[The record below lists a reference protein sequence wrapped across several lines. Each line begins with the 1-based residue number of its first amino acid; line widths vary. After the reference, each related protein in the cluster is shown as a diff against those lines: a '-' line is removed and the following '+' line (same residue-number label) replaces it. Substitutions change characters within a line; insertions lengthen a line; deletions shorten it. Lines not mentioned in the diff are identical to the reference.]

1 MILTSFLLGNL
12 VALCMKII
20 NSVVAV
26 GLYYGFLTTF
36 SIGPSYLFLLRA
48 QVMEEGTEKKVA
60 ATTGFITGQL
70 MMLISIYYA
79 PLHLA
84 LGRPHTI
91 TVLALPHLLFHFFWN
106 NQKHFF
112 DSRSTNST
120 NRNSMRNLSIQCV
133 FLNNLIFQLFNYFL
147 LPSSMLARLVNI
159 YMFRCNNKM
168 LFVTSSFVGW
178 LIGHVL
184 FMKWVG
190 LVLVWIRQNHSIRS
204 NVLIRSNKYLV
215 SEVKNSMAR
224 IFSIFLFIT
233 CVYYLGRVPSSMVLK
248 ETSVTEERE
257 ESREE
262 TDVEIEKTSEPKWT
276 KEEQEGS
283 TESEDPSPSLFSEE
297 KEDPDKIDEDETEE
311 IRVNEKEKT
320 KDEFHF
326 HFKETCYQNTPVYET
341 SYLYGNQETS
351 KLEILKN
358 KEKKLVN
365 TKNILVTLL
374 FDYKRWKRPLR
385 YLKNNKFENSI
396 INEMS
401 QYFFFSCQD
410 TEKKNILFTYPPSFK
425 TFFEMLERKI
435 NLFRSVESVD
445 SIVAE
450 LKNSWVAKTEQKKNK
465 VRTEFLNRLE
475 VVEKKYLLLDVLTRF
490 RIDEQEYLLK
500 KNDPFLNGPYRERT
514 KGIFSLAFL
523 SENFIKKRLEA
534 PFINKIHALILAKN
548 LIEFEDI
555 MDISDKKR
563 KKLSVGIKGISK
575 KIPRRSYKL
584 IDEFERQEK
593 EYEATIL
600 DEPGMRSRKSRFGVV
615 FTINKPTYTN
625 YDYQPEQFYLMHYS
639 EQPDFRRNIIM
650 GSIRAQRRKIPVFKL
665 AQANVHSP
673 LFLYNLEKSI
683 LSYFDIFGLIKL
695 IFKNWMKKANEF
707 ELSEKTDKNEKYKR
721 EATMGIEL
729 AAEPPNG
736 ILTPQLIRSC
746 ILIIISTLR
755 KYIILPSLIIAKNI
769 ILSLF
774 FQSPEWS
781 KDFENWN
788 KETHVKC
795 TYSGVQLSE
804 KDLPKSWLSEGIQI
818 KILFPF
824 SLKPWHRSKNKP
836 PPTMKLKRNAKK
848 KYLFLTVWGRPTKQ
862 PFGSPQNQPSFF
874 FVPIFKELIKKTINL
889 KIIFFFILQ
898 MLKEIKNWITKSG
911 LVLNRLINGPS
922 KKKIILFELSELDKS
937 GETKNK
943 KDSIKNNKIIREAPT
958 STRSKNWTKHSLTEK
973 KMQDLTIRTSTIR
986 NKLEKRTNAKKKGF
1000 KTPEINNRV
1009 NKKWHDVKRFE
1020 LKKLKT
1026 FYQIVKKQLTRLIL
1040 NSHYFLQSF
1049 IVRIYIYIL
1058 RVINI
1063 LRLKGQLFFYFV
1075 FFYFESKIKQMDK
1088 YNYNNEANKKEKK
1101 IAFRNFRQSCF
1112 YISNKNSKLF
1122 FYLSSLSQ
1130 EYVGYKL
1137 VQSRSFNVYN
1147 LKQRSALQYHQTSLF
1162 PKEKI
1167 NKKFGVKGVFDSEL
1181 TEKKLLTSG
1190 IMQWKSRLQNHYQS
1204 NIAHSRWYGLVQKK
1218 ENSYSLIQTDKG
1230 DLSKLYE
1237 KDGLINYENQ
1247 IYDYGLNSLSN
1258 HKGNFK
1264 KNYRNNLLS
1273 YKSINSE
1280 NKKNSSIFVLPSQ
1293 VNNNLKISYNYNTNK
1308 RTLFT
1313 LGDNNSLGKKVIT
1326 DMDKSGFY
1334 YRIFNL
1340 CLIKRF
1346 DIEAWIPPNTKISN
1360 FQLIEQSNKKRGL
1373 FDLTTHQTQ
1382 QANPRIQSFFNW
1394 LGINEEFPILNEEL
1408 WFLPELILLYN
1419 VYKLKIWII
1428 PIKSLLLNLNEK
1440 KSLSEKNKIA
1450 LKQKWNLGYVFLNQE
1465 KAVSDCGDFLDD
1477 SVESDIKTRMNESNT
1492 EEDLDFILT
1501 SHLLVQLR
1509 WSFFFNLT
1517 IMKNIKVYCLLL
1529 SLRNPRES
1537 ALSAIQRGTI
1547 NLDINIM
1554 PSHQYVTEWM
1564 ERGVF
1569 FIEPVRMFINNPGQ
1583 FLMYQTLRISLVQKN
1598 NFKMNPRYREKI
1610 DFDFEK
1616 SIEKEQ
1622 KIIGNLDR
1630 KIYSFRV
1637 FETIL
1642 STRRRKELRTLISF
1656 NSKKTKSIDLNLV
1669 FCNRKN
1675 FKIYGPVWLESNH
1688 LDRFKFF
1695 LWTPYQLEDLVCMN
1709 RYWFNTNTGSF
1720 FSMLKMHL
1728 YSQFYLNINKTKK
1741 PIMKK
1746 IY

>member
-20 NSVVAV
+20 NSVVVV

-215 SEVKNSMAR
+215 SEVRNSMAR

-233 CVYYLGRVPSSMVLK
+233 CVYYLGRIPSSMVLK

-283 TESEDPSPSLFSEE
+283 TEEDPSPSLFSEE

-326 HFKETCYQNTPVYET
+326 HFKETCYQNSPVYET
-341 SYLYGNQETS
+341 SYLYGNPETS
-351 KLEILKN
+351 KLEILKK

-365 TKNILVTLL
+365 TNFLVTLL

-410 TEKKNILFTYPPSFK
+410 TEKKRISFTYPPSLK
-425 TFFEMLERKI
+425 TFLEMLERKI

-445 SIVAE
+445 SIFDE
-450 LKNSWVAKTEQKKNK
+450 LKNSWVSKNEQNKNK
-465 VRTEFLNRLE
+465 LRTEFINRLE
-475 VVEKKYLLLDVLTRF
+475 VVEKRSLWLDVLTRF
-490 RIDEQEYLLK
+490 CIDEKEYLLK
-500 KNDPFLNGPYRERT
+500 KNDPFLNGPYRGPT
-514 KGIFSLAFL
+514 KGIFSLPLL
-523 SENFIKKRLEA
+523 SENCIKKRPEA
-534 PFINKIHALILAKN
+534 PFINKIHALILAN
-548 LIEFEDI
+548 NFLEFEDI

-563 KKLSVGIKGISK
+563 KTLSGGIKEISK

-584 IDEFERQEK
+584 IDEFELQER
-593 EYEATIL
+593 EYEATVL
-600 DEPGMRSRKSRFGVV
+600 DDPGMRSIKSRFGVV
-615 FTINKPTYTN
+615 FTINEPTYTN
-625 YDYQPEQFYLMHYS
+625 YDYKPEQFYLMHYS

-650 GSIRAQRRKIPVFKL
+650 GSIRAQRRKIPVLKL
-665 AQANVHSP
+665 AQANAHSP
-673 LFLYNLEKSI
+673 LFLYSLDKSI

-695 IFKNWMKKANEF
+695 IFKNWMKKTNEF
-707 ELSEKTDKNEKYKR
+707 ELSEKKDKNEKYKR

-729 AAEPPNG
+729 TAEPPKR
-736 ILTPQLIRSC
+736 ILTPQLTRSC
-746 ILIIISTLR
+746 ILIIKSTLR

-769 ILSLF
+769 GRSLF

-781 KDFENWN
+781 EDFENWN

-804 KDLPKSWLSEGIQI
+804 KDLPKNWLSEGIQI

-824 SLKPWHRSKNKP
+824 YLKPWHRSKNESP
-836 PPTMKLKRNAKK
+836 QMDQLKLKKKEKK
-848 KYLFLTVWGRPTKQ
+848 KILFLTVWGKPTKQ

-874 FVPIFKELIKKTINL
+874 VPIFKELLKKTIKL
-889 KIIFFFILQ
+889 KRNFFFILK
-898 MLKEIKNWITKSG
+898 MLKEIKNRINKSG

-922 KKKIILFELSELDKS
+922 KNKILLFGLSELDKS
-937 GETKNK
+937 GETKNE
-943 KDSIKNNKIIREAPT
+943 KDLIKNNQIIRESSIP
-958 STRSKNWTKHSLTEK
+958 TRSKNWTKLSLTEK

-986 NKLEKRTNAKKKGF
+986 NQLEKRINDKQKYF
-1000 KTPEINNRV
+1000 RTPEINNRV
-1009 NKKWHDVKRFE
+1009 NKKWHGVKSLE

-1026 FYQIVKKQLTRLIL
+1026 ICQIIKKRITRLIF
-1040 NSHYFLQSF
+1040 NSQYFIQSF

-1063 LRLKGQLFFYFV
+1063 LRIKGQLFFD
-1075 FFYFESKIKQMDK
+1075 FESKKKKMDK

-1101 IAFRNFRQSCF
+1101 IDFRNFRQSWF

-1122 FYLSSLSQ
+1122 FELSSLSQ
-1130 EYVGYKL
+1130 AYIGYKL
-1137 VQSRSFNVYN
+1137 VQSRSFNLYN
-1147 LKQRSALQYHQTSLF
+1147 LKLRSALQYQETYLF
-1162 PKEKI
+1162 TKDKI
-1167 NKKFGVKGVFDSEL
+1167 KNNFGLQEVFDSEL
-1181 TEKKLLTSG
+1181 TDKKLLTSG
-1190 IMQWKSRLQNHYQS
+1190 ITQWKGWLQNHYQS
-1204 NIAHSRWYGLVQKK
+1204 KISHIRWSGLVQKK
-1218 ENSYSLIQTDKG
+1218 EKRHSIRQTEKG
-1230 DLSKLYE
+1230 DLSKWELYE

-1247 IYDYGLNSLSN
+1247 INDYGLNSLSN
-1258 HKGNFK
+1258 HKGNFQ
-1264 KNYRNNLLS
+1264 KNYRNDLLS

-1280 NKKNSSIFVLPSQ
+1280 NKKNSYIFVLPSQ
-1293 VNNNLKISYNYNTNK
+1293 VNNNQNISYNYNTNK
-1308 RTLFT
+1308 RT
-1313 LGDNNSLGKKVIT
+1313 DKNSLGKKVIT
-1326 DMDKSGFY
+1326 DMEKSFFY
-1334 YRIFNL
+1334 YRIIHL
-1340 CLIKRF
+1340 CRRKRV
-1346 DIEAWIPPNTKISN
+1346 DIEACIPTNTKISN
-1360 FQLIEQSNKKRGL
+1360 YQLIEQINKKRGL
-1373 FDLTTHQTQ
+1373 FYLTTHQTQ
-1382 QANPRIQSFFNW
+1382 QTNPRIQSFFDW
-1394 LGINEEFPILNEEL
+1394 LGMNEEFPILNEEL

-1419 VYKLKIWII
+1419 VYKLKLWII
-1428 PIKSLLLNLNEK
+1428 PIKSLLLNLTEN
-1440 KSLSEKNKIA
+1440 KSLSEKQNIA
-1450 LKQKWNLGYVFLNQE
+1450 LKQKWNLGSVFLNQE
-1465 KAVSDCGDFLDD
+1465 KDVSDCGDFLDD
-1477 SVESDIKTRMNESNT
+1477 SVESDIKTRINENNT

-1547 NLDINIM
+1547 NLDIM
-1554 PSHQYVTEWM
+1554 PSHKYVTEWM
-1564 ERGVF
+1564 KRGVF
-1569 FIEPVRMFINNPGQ
+1569 FIEPVRMSINNPGQ
-1583 FLMYQTLRISLVQKN
+1583 FLMYQTIRISLVQKKN
-1598 NFKMNPRYREKI
+1598 YQINPSYLEKI
-1610 DFDFEK
+1610 DFAK
-1616 SIEKEQ
+1616 SIAKEQ
-1622 KIIGNLDR
+1622 KIIGNLDS
-1630 KIYSFRV
+1630 KNFSLRV
-1637 FETIL
+1637 LETIL
-1642 STRRRKELRTLISF
+1642 SPRRRKELRILISF
-1656 NSKKTKSIDLNLV
+1656 NSKKKKSIDLNLV

-1675 FKIYGPVWLESNH
+1675 VKIYGPVLLGSNH
-1688 LDRFKFF
+1688 LDRLKFF
-1695 LWTPYQLEDLVCMN
+1695 LWPTCQLEDLVCMN

-1720 FSMLKMHL
+1720 FSMLRIHM
-1728 YSQFYLNINKTKK
+1728 SPQF
-1741 PIMKK
+1741 
-1746 IY
+1746 